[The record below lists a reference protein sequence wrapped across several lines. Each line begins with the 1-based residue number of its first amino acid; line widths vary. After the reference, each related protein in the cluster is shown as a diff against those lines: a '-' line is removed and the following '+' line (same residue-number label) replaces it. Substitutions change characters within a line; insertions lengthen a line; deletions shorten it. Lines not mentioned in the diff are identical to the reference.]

1 MKPRPETQMTKTL
14 EQAWSAFDAAA
25 RDAASARIVDQFA
38 ADPERLSRMT
48 TEAAGLHLDLSKQ
61 SWTRDAFEACLD
73 LARAADVEGRR
84 ADLFAGEAVNLTEGR
99 AVLHPALR
107 AEQGAD
113 FHALGEPVS
122 AEVDQVRADIRAYAE
137 AVRAGDL
144 RGATGERFTAIVH
157 VGIGGSDLGPRVV
170 WDALRPLEPAIDLRF
185 VANIDPRDMVEA
197 LTGLDP
203 ATTLVVVVSKTFT
216 TQETLANAEAAKAW
230 LQAALPGDGMTNH
243 FIGVT
248 AAPEKAQAFGCGR
261 TFAFRDWVGGRY
273 SLWSAVSL
281 SCAVALGPDVFE
293 AMLAGAREMDAHFVS
308 TPLER
313 NAPVLMALAQ
323 VFNVDGLHRPA
334 RTVAP
339 YAHTLRRLPS
349 FLQQLEMESNGKRV
363 RRDGSDVQ
371 RQTCPVVFGEPGTN
385 GQHAFFQQI
394 HQGPQVVPA
403 EFVVVRS
410 THGEAPESPLWAN
423 ALAQM
428 QALMLGKAAEAAR
441 DEMLAGGMD
450 AAEADR
456 LAPHRAFPGNRPS
469 TAIVMDR
476 LTPRTLGALLALYE
490 HKTFV
495 EGVIWD
501 INSFDQWGVE
511 LGKVLARAILTDVKA
526 GAPSDDLDPSTAA
539 LLNRLMG

>member
-1 MKPRPETQMTKTL
+1 MTDLTA
-14 EQAWSAFDAAA
+14 AWTAFDAV
-25 RDAASARIVDQFA
+25 AASDGEARIVDQFA
-38 ADPERLSRMT
+38 ADPDRLNRMSV
-48 TEAAGLHLDLSKQ
+48 EAAGLYLDLSKQ
-61 SWTRDAFEACLD
+61 SWTQAAFEACLD

-84 ADLFAGEAVNLTEGR
+84 AALFAGEAINGTEGR

-107 AEQGAD
+107 AAAGAD

-122 AEVDQVRADIRAYAE
+122 AEVDAVRADMATYAT
-137 AVRAGDL
+137 AVRAGTET
-144 RGATGERFTAIVH
+144 GATDKAFTAIVH
-157 VGIGGSDLGPRVV
+157 IGIGGSDLGPRVV

-185 VANIDPRDMVEA
+185 VANIDPRDMAEA

-203 ATTLVVVVSKTFT
+203 ETTLVIVVSKTFT

-230 LQAALPGDGMTNH
+230 LAAGLPEDGRDRH

-248 AAPEKAQAFGCGR
+248 AAPDKARAFGCAR

-281 SCAVALGPDVFE
+281 SCVIALGPDIFGGL
-293 AMLAGAREMDAHFVS
+293 LAGAAAMDDHFAS
-308 TPLER
+308 APLEA
-313 NAPVLMALAQ
+313 NAPVLLALAQ
-323 VFNVDGLHRPA
+323 VWNVDGLHRPA

-339 YAHTLRRLPS
+339 YAHALRRLPA

-363 RRDGSDVQ
+363 HRDGSPVT

-403 EFVVVRS
+403 EFVIVKA
-410 THGEAPESPLWAN
+410 THADAPESPLWAN
-423 ALAQM
+423 ALAQG
-428 QALMLGKAAEAAR
+428 QALMLGKTTQQARAELIAAGA
-441 DEMLAGGMD
+441 DD
-450 AAEADR
+450 AEADR
-456 LAPHRAFPGNRPS
+456 LAPHKTFPGNRPS
-469 TAIVMDR
+469 SAIVMDR
-476 LTPRTLGALLALYE
+476 VTPQTVGGLLALYE

-511 LGKVLARAILTDVKA
+511 LGKVLAKAILNDVAA
-526 GAPSDDLDPSTAA
+526 GRPSSDLDPSTAE
-539 LLNRLMG
+539 LLTRLVGIGGT

>member
-1 MKPRPETQMTKTL
+1 MTRADAWTTFDRTAAET
-14 EQAWSAFDAAA
+14 A
-25 RDAASARIVDQFA
+25 RTRIVDQFA
-38 ADPERLSRMT
+38 ADPDRLARMSV
-48 TEAAGLHLDLSKQ
+48 EAAGLYLDLSKQ
-61 SWTRDAFEACLD
+61 SWTREAFDACLD
-73 LARAADVEGRR
+73 LARASDVEGRR
-84 ADLFAGEAVNLTEGR
+84 AALFAGEAVNLTEGR

-107 AEQGAD
+107 APVGAD
-113 FHALGEPVS
+113 FKALGEPVS
-122 AEVDQVRADIRAYAE
+122 AEVDAVRAEMKTYAE
-137 AVRAGDL
+137 AVRSGAEA
-144 RGATGERFTAIVH
+144 GATGKRFEAIVH

-170 WDALRPLEPAIDLRF
+170 WDALRPLDPAIDLRF
-185 VANIDPRDMVEA
+185 VANIDPRDMAEA

-203 ATTLVVVVSKTFT
+203 ETTLVVVVSKTFT

-230 LQAALPGDGMTNH
+230 LAAALPADGLTRH

-248 AAPEKAQAFGCGR
+248 AAPDKAAQFGCGR

-281 SCAVALGPDVFE
+281 SCAIALGWDVFQGLLDGAA
-293 AMLAGAREMDAHFVS
+293 AMDDHFAS
-308 TPLER
+308 APLET
-313 NAPVLMALAQ
+313 NAPVLLALAQ

-339 YAHTLRRLPS
+339 YAHALRRLPS

-363 RRDGSDVQ
+363 HRDGTPVT

-403 EFVVVRS
+403 EFVIVAR
-410 THGEAPESPLWAN
+410 THEDAPESPSESPLWSN
-423 ALAQM
+423 ALAQG
-428 QALMLGKAAEAAR
+428 QALMVGKSTEAAKAEGLAQGLSE
-441 DEMLAGGMD
+441 DEAT
-450 AAEADR
+450 R
-456 LAPHRAFPGNRPS
+456 LSTHRTFTGDRPS
-469 TAIVMDR
+469 TAIVMER
-476 LTPRTLGALLALYE
+476 LTPQTLGALIALYE

-511 LGKVLARAILTDVKA
+511 LGKVLAKAILKDVHA
-526 GAPSDDLDPSTAA
+526 GGPSADLDPSTAA
-539 LLNRLMG
+539 LMTRLMN

>member
-1 MKPRPETQMTKTL
+1 MSASSPLDVAFVAL
-14 EQAWSAFDAAA
+14 EVVAR
-25 RDAASARIVDQFA
+25 RDANARIVDQFA
-38 ADPERLSRMT
+38 ADPDRLARMSVD
-48 TEAAGLHLDLSKQ
+48 AAGLHLDLSKQ
-61 SWTRDAFEACLD
+61 SWTLAGFEAALD

-84 ADLFAGEAVNLTEGR
+84 AALFGGETVNLTEGR

-107 AEQGAD
+107 APDGGD
-113 FHALGEPVS
+113 FQALGEAVS
-122 AEVDQVRADIRAYAE
+122 AEVEAVRGQMRDYAE
-137 AVRAGDL
+137 AVRSGAET
-144 RGATGERFTAIVH
+144 GATGKPFKALVH
-157 VGIGGSDLGPRVV
+157 IGIGGSDLGPRVI
-170 WDALRPLEPAIDLRF
+170 WDALRPLEPAVDLRF
-185 VANIDPRDMVEA
+185 VANIDPRDMAEA

-203 ATTLVVVVSKTFT
+203 ETTLVVVVSKTFT
-216 TQETLANAEAAKAW
+216 TQETLANAEAARAW
-230 LQAALPGDGMTNH
+230 LAAGLPDAGMERH

-248 AAPEKAQAFGCGR
+248 AAPERAAAFGCGR

-281 SCAVALGPDVFE
+281 SCAIGLGWDAFAE
-293 AMLAGAREMDAHFVS
+293 FLAGAAELDRHFLEA
-308 TPLER
+308 PLEA
-313 NAPVLMALAQ
+313 NAPVLLALAQ
-323 VFNVDGLHRPA
+323 IYNVDGLDRPA

-339 YAHTLRRLPS
+339 YAHALRRLPA

-363 RRDGSDVQ
+363 RRDGSPVG

-403 EFVVVRS
+403 EFVVVAK
-410 THGEAPESPLWAN
+410 THGDAPESPLWAN

-428 QALMLGKAAEAAR
+428 QALMVGKTQAEAHA
-441 DEMLAGGMD
+441 ELLATGAD

-456 LAPHRAFPGNRPS
+456 LAPHKTFPGNRPS
-469 TAIVMDR
+469 TAIVMQR
-476 LTPRTLGALLALYE
+476 LTPRTLGALIALYE

-511 LGKVLARAILTDVKA
+511 LGKVLAKAILKDVELGK
-526 GAPSDDLDPSTAA
+526 PSPGLDPSTSA
-539 LLNRLMG
+539 LLTRLNA

>member
-1 MKPRPETQMTKTL
+1 M
-14 EQAWSAFDAAA
+14 S
-25 RDAASARIVDQFA
+25 RDAAWTAFDRTAAEAGKTRIVDQFA
-38 ADPERLSRMT
+38 ADPGRLARMSVQ
-48 TEAAGLHLDLSKQ
+48 AAGLYLDLSKQ
-61 SWTRDAFEACLD
+61 SWTKAAFDACLD
-73 LARAADVEGRR
+73 LARACDVEGRR
-84 ADLFAGEAVNLTEGR
+84 AALFDGEAVNLTEGR

-107 AEQGAD
+107 AAAGAD

-122 AEVDQVRADIRAYAE
+122 AEVDAVRVDMKAYAE
-137 AVRAGDL
+137 AVRSGAEA
-144 RGATGERFTAIVH
+144 GATGQPFKAIVH

-170 WDALRPLEPAIDLRF
+170 WDALRPLDPAIDLRF
-185 VANIDPRDMVEA
+185 VANIDPRDMAEA

-230 LQAALPGDGMTNH
+230 LQASLPVQGMTKH

-248 AAPEKAQAFGCGR
+248 AAPDKAAAFGCGR

-281 SCAVALGPDVFE
+281 SCAIALGGEVFE
-293 AMLAGAREMDAHFVS
+293 AMRAGAAEMDDHFVAA
-308 TPLER
+308 PLEA
-313 NAPVLMALAQ
+313 NAPVLLALAQ
-323 VFNVDGLHRPA
+323 VFNVDGLNRPA

-339 YAHTLRRLPS
+339 YAHALRRLPS

-363 RRDGSDVQ
+363 HRDGTPVT

-403 EFVVVRS
+403 EFVIVAR
-410 THGEAPESPLWAN
+410 TLDNGAHEDAPESPLWSN
-423 ALAQM
+423 ALAQG
-428 QALMLGKAAEAAR
+428 QALMLGKTTEAAR
-441 DEMLAGGMD
+441 
-450 AAEADR
+450 AEGLVQGLSEEEATR
-456 LAPHRAFPGNRPS
+456 LAPHRTFTGDRPS
-469 TAIVMDR
+469 TAIVMER
-476 LTPRTLGALLALYE
+476 LTPRTLGALIALYE

-511 LGKVLARAILTDVKA
+511 LGKVLAKAILKDVQA
-526 GAPSDDLDPSTAA
+526 GGPSADLDPSTAA
-539 LLNRLMG
+539 LMTRLMG